1 MLNELSLD
9 VIMHELDTIGDF
21 VDHLD
26 KKAKFIRS
34 GRLLQADC
42 EENLLTY
49 YAIRIN
55 ENGEHDFVNT
65 GDALEIDNSHYAR
78 FTNDARYV
86 AKKEA
91 DGLSYL
97 WDELIESLASH
108 MLDGTSVT
116 FGNYKFKLE
125 KNELGVRY
133 MALERRFLRRGH
145 AESVKGAL
153 EAGATEDIFFRMMI
167 RSAGAKY
174 NENAYFILT
183 FRYKESSLEG

>member
-9 VIMHELDTIGDF
+9 VIVHELDTIGDF

-26 KKAKFIRS
+26 KKARFIRS
-34 GRLLQADC
+34 GRLLQANC

-97 WDELIESLASH
+97 WDELIETLASH

-116 FGNYKFKLE
+116 FGN
-125 KNELGVRY
+125 
-133 MALERRFLRRGH
+133 
-145 AESVKGAL
+145 
-153 EAGATEDIFFRMMI
+153 
-167 RSAGAKY
+167 
-174 NENAYFILT
+174 
-183 FRYKESSLEG
+183 